1 MTFLSLSIQI
11 PYKTVKCCLELAQLS
26 IWGILGIL
34 GHFFMCILRSFISC
48 FSRLGISSIS
58 PVRRVLVLYK
68 KIKLLWKDRK
78 ETVIFYNNKKKVED
92 FVSVLCKGSHLHSS
106 SSLAE
111 CVTSILA
118 RVWGGKM
125 GGFLSYHFIEF
136 Y

>member
-1 MTFLSLSIQI
+1 MLFRVSSAKHMRHLGNFGAFLH
-11 PYKTVKCCLELAQLS
+11 VHLEKFRL
-26 IWGILGIL
+26 IL
-34 GHFFMCILRSFISC
+34 C

-92 FVSVLCKGSHLHSS
+92 SVSVLCKGSHLHSS
-106 SSLAE
+106 SGLAE

-118 RVWGGKM
+118 RV
-125 GGFLSYHFIEF
+125 
-136 Y
+136 